1 MKAAVFHGMNDLR
14 VDEVPRPRIDETEIL
29 VKVRAVAVCGT
40 DNRIYRFGHFR
51 IPTGTR
57 RVLGHEVS
65 GEVVEVGARVRDFAK
80 GDRVAVAP
88 NVGCGT
94 CHLCVQGFHQL
105 CPANEAFGITLDGGF
120 EEYMK
125 VPAFAL
131 GNVAKIPAAMGFEEA
146 TLIEPLSC
154 VFNAYEA
161 HRTVP
166 GDTVCVIGAG
176 PIGTLHV
183 LMNKMAGGRIVV
195 VDLSPPRL
203 EAIMEAGADFVVNS
217 AEVDL
222 TARMLE
228 ITGGRGADVVI
239 TALSVPEMQQAA
251 LEIAG
256 AHGRVCFFGGMPKE
270 KENVTLNTNLI
281 HYKELMVTATT
292 GSSIQ
297 DFHNALRIIATG
309 HLDVKSL
316 ITARFPL
323 GDTVAAF
330 DYASAGKGLKAVVV
344 PDD

>member
-1 MKAAVFHGMNDLR
+1 MKAAVFHGINDLR
-14 VDEVPRPRIDETEIL
+14 VDEVARPRIDETEIL
-29 VKVRAVAVCGT
+29 IKVRAVAVCGT

-125 VPAFAL
+125 VSAFAL
-131 GNVAKIPAAMGFEEA
+131 INVAKIPAEMGFEEA

-166 GDTVCVIGAG
+166 GDTVCVSGAG
-176 PIGTLHV
+176 PIGTFLGGGVVGRPDVGIGAVHR
-183 LMNKMAGGRIVV
+183 AGRHLDIGHDTQVIHAVGGGQLAAGIVDGR
-195 VDLSPPRL
+195 
-203 EAIMEAGADFVVNS
+203 E
-217 AEVDL
+217 
-222 TARMLE
+222 
-228 ITGGRGADVVI
+228 GRVPIRVVI
-239 TALSVPEMQQAA
+239 IVDDPFAA
-251 LEIAG
+251 GIEE
-256 AHGRVCFFGGMPKE
+256 R
-270 KENVTLNTNLI
+270 
-281 HYKELMVTATT
+281 
-292 GSSIQ
+292 
-297 DFHNALRIIATG
+297 
-309 HLDVKSL
+309 
-316 ITARFPL
+316 
-323 GDTVAAF
+323 
-330 DYASAGKGLKAVVV
+330 
-344 PDD
+344 